1 MTYFEKAVEE
11 FKKNVIEGCPLARL
25 GEGKNLDRKTAIS
38 TGAKIIG
45 CQGLTCEE
53 CWNQQVPNSEDKY
66 TEMEKAAR
74 KFKTEI

>member
-11 FKKNVIEGCPLARL
+11 FKKNVTESCPYTRL
-25 GEGKNLDRKTAIS
+25 GEGRNFNPKTSIENGI
-38 TGAKIIG
+38 TILG

-66 TEMEKAAR
+66 AEMEKTAR

>member
-11 FKKNVIEGCPLARL
+11 IKKNVKKCCPFTRL
-25 GEGKNLDRKTAIS
+25 GEGRKFDRETAIGNGI
-38 TGAKIIG
+38 TILG

-53 CWNQQVPNSEDKY
+53 CWSQQVPNSEDKY
-66 TEMEKAAR
+66 AEMEQAVR